1 MITAENEV
9 FLDYNMKMGGRWGNI
24 WGVGCILG
32 DCFLVGEWAN
42 FWQVEGVSPIPL
54 VEKTWLTHFTFP
66 KSSPI
71 ADAVLKKLLLLLEV
85 SGLLTLPVLVFL
97 RIAS

>member
-32 DCFLVGEWAN
+32 DCFLVGE
-42 FWQVEGVSPIPL
+42 
-54 VEKTWLTHFTFP
+54 
-66 KSSPI
+66 
-71 ADAVLKKLLLLLEV
+71 
-85 SGLLTLPVLVFL
+85 
-97 RIAS
+97 